1 MEKEAKLVEECYKQ
15 DYIDPKI
22 KLLNHKENLKESLGE
37 ENYEKVYQMLWK
49 YRSNPDASDLELYD
63 EVKKTVGNNKV
74 MLTLAFQLDA
84 VVFREVLANMK
95 N

>member
-37 ENYEKVYQMLWK
+37 DNYEKVYQLLWK
-49 YRSNPDASDLELYD
+49 YRSNPDSSD
-63 EVKKTVGNNKV
+63 
-74 MLTLAFQLDA
+74 
-84 VVFREVLANMK
+84 
-95 N
+95 